1 MPRKKQP
8 LKKAKPKAE
17 TLGRLVFA
25 IRDRLSK
32 AGVFNPYQTAEVII
46 SEALNIPRAQIYLE
60 PERKLKK
67 AELKKI
73 QKWVSERATRKP
85 LSYIQARAWFREI
98 ELKVN
103 PSVLLPRME
112 TELLAEEAIKII
124 KADPSIK
131 KILDLG
137 TGSGAIILS
146 LAFELKEL
154 KRKLKFSASDISSPA
169 LLTAQKNAEA
179 LGLEKKIEFRTGDL
193 FAPFAR
199 QKFDLIVCNPPYIPE
214 NELEKLMPEVSKFEP
229 RIALNGGK
237 QGLEIIKEIL
247 AQAPQR
253 LAPKGWLLL
262 EIGKGQAKK
271 LLKFQPTGLRLTGLV
286 KDYQAIERIAEFQKR

>member
-1 MPRKKQP
+1 M
-8 LKKAKPKAE
+8 KKAKPGTE
-17 TLGRLVFA
+17 TVSRLVFA
-25 IRDRLSK
+25 IRDRLQK

-60 PERKLKK
+60 PERILKNT
-67 AELKKI
+67 ELKKI
-73 QKWVSERATRKP
+73 QKWASERAKRKP
-85 LSYIQARAWFREI
+85 LSYILAKAWFREI

-124 KADPSIK
+124 KVDPSII

-146 LAFELKEL
+146 LAFELKDL
-154 KRKLKFSASDISSPA
+154 KRRLKFYASDISSPA
-169 LLTAQKNAEA
+169 LKLAKKNAAA
-179 LGLEKKIEFRTGDL
+179 LGLEKRIDFRTGDL

-229 RIALNGGK
+229 RIALDGGRL
-237 QGLEIIKEIL
+237 GLEIIKKIL
-247 AQAPQR
+247 ASAPQH

-271 LLKFQPTGLRLTGLV
+271 LQKFQPPDLKLTSLV

>member
-1 MPRKKQP
+1 
-8 LKKAKPKAE
+8 LKKAKPGTE
-17 TLGRLVFA
+17 TVSRLVFA
-25 IRDRLSK
+25 IRDRLRK

-46 SEALNIPRAQIYLE
+46 SEALKIPRAQIYLE
-60 PERKLKK
+60 PERKLKN

-73 QKWVSERATRKP
+73 QKWASERAKRKP
-85 LSYIQARAWFREI
+85 LSYILGRAWFREI

-112 TELLAEEAIKII
+112 TELLADEAIKVV
-124 KADPSIK
+124 KADPSIN

-154 KRKLKFSASDISSPA
+154 KRGLRFFASDISSPA
-169 LLTAQKNAEA
+169 LKLAKKNAAA
-179 LGLEKKIEFRTGDL
+179 LGLLNKIEFRTGDL
-193 FAPFAR
+193 FDPLAR

-214 NELEKLMPEVSKFEP
+214 NQLEKLMPEVSKFEP
-229 RIALNGGK
+229 RIALDGGK
-237 QGLEIIKEIL
+237 QGLEIIKKIL
-247 AQAPQR
+247 ASAPQR

-262 EIGKGQAKK
+262 EIGKGQSKK
-271 LLKFQPTGLRLTGLV
+271 LENLSQTGLKLINLV
-286 KDYQAIERIAEFQKR
+286 KDYQGIERIAIFQNRG